1 MNYMKLRKYLLIFLI
16 ALVVLGINARV
27 FCYEADVIDISG
39 AKYFPAVKEALSEA
53 EESIYLVMFIIEL
66 SAYKKHS
73 KANRLIDE
81 LISAK
86 GRGVDVKVILD
97 QNIDF
102 VHKRYKSKWQ
112 ARIRSIKAY
121 ERLKGADIKVYYDE
135 PTKYTHA
142 KAIVIDKEIV
152 ILGSTNWTES
162 SFDRSIETNVLI
174 KSSKLADEILSYFK
188 AIKIDK
194 ELEKHL
200 EFVGPST
207 IISWEFLENPELFP
221 EMAKEHDER
230 SFDIYLFL
238 LKNFDGNSEGKFV
251 LSYDEVAKYLGIYE
265 GWSRTAYRR
274 QIVKVLRKLESKYKL
289 IKFEPR
295 FAREAVITLLNHED
309 PSKVYAFPQELYFDL
324 SHDYF
329 NFGWNRILSLRAKF
343 CYLINLAY
351 SSISDTKSYWSKS
364 VATIAKQFGGVSKDV
379 IYKGMNELRR
389 QKLIEVYY
397 DVLEGKLYEKRMPK
411 MYKVLN
417 LYDPEGLKAKLKE
430 IKEKYGKREY
440 NTARKYAKIV
450 FEENNPQVIEDI
462 ILKSKEYGK
471 GKVKRAFNIVIRKSV
486 DNPKRKY
493 NYVVGI
499 IKGL

>member
-1 MNYMKLRKYLLIFLI
+1 MKPKRYLAVFII
-16 ALVVLGINARV
+16 VLVMLGITARA
-27 FCYEADVIDISG
+27 FCYEADVTNISG
-39 AKYFPAVKEALSEA
+39 DKYFSAVKEALSKA
-53 EESIYLVMFIIEL
+53 EESIYLVMFIIET
-66 SAYKKHS
+66 STHKEHS
-73 KANRLIDE
+73 KANLLIDE
-81 LISAK
+81 LIKAK
-86 GRGVDVKVILD
+86 RRGVDVKVILD

-112 ARIRSIKAY
+112 AKIRSIKAY

-142 KAIVIDKEIV
+142 KAIIIDKEIV
-152 ILGSTNWTES
+152 ILGSTNWTEA
-162 SFDRSIETNVLI
+162 SFDKSIEASVLI

-188 AIKIDK
+188 TIKIDK

-200 EFVGPST
+200 EIAGPATS
-207 IISWEFLENPELFP
+207 IAWDFLENPELFP
-221 EMAKEHDER
+221 KMAKAHDER
-230 SFDIYLFL
+230 TFDVYLFL
-238 LKNFDGNSEGKFV
+238 LNNFDENPEGKFV
-251 LSYDEVAKYLGIYE
+251 LSYDKAAKYLGIYE
-265 GWSRTAYRR
+265 GWTRVAYRR
-274 QIVKVLRKLESKYKL
+274 QIIRVLRKLESKYKL

-295 FAREAVITLLNHED
+295 FSREAVITLLNYKD
-309 PSKVYAFPQELYFDL
+309 PGKVYEFPKELYFELPDN
-324 SHDYF
+324 YA

-364 VATIAKQFGGVSKDV
+364 VATITKQFGGVSKDV
-379 IYKGMNELRR
+379 IHKGMGELRR
-389 QKLIEVYY
+389 QKLIDVYY
-397 DVLEGKLYEKRMPK
+397 DVLEGKVYEKRRPK

-417 LYDPEGLKAKLKE
+417 LYDPEELSAKLEE

-440 NTARKYAKIV
+440 KTARRYAKIV

-471 GKVKRAFNIVIRKSV
+471 EKVKKAFNIVARKSV

-493 NYVVGI
+493 NYVVGTI
-499 IKGL
+499 QGL